1 MPCATRPVRPG
12 RLTVKTGFCDP
23 DAYMEARRGVA
34 RLVTAMTG
42 TTTERRSPG
51 RPAARVVA
59 ALIATTAALAAGP
72 RAASGQE
79 TPTFSRD
86 VAPILF
92 QHCASCHRPG
102 QYAPFSVLTYDETRP
117 WARAIR
123 QQVVTR
129 RMPPWKPAPDHGEFR
144 DIRRLSEAEIGTI
157 DRWAEAGAPE
167 GDPAQLPPA
176 PRFPDG
182 WQLGEPDLVLEM
194 PEPYAVPTAG
204 GDILR
209 SFAVP
214 TPLTASRW
222 VRAVEFQPGETGAVH
237 HGRILIDTAGTARL
251 LDAQDPEPGY
261 SGMLYDAADFPD
273 GHFLGWLPGTQPKRA
288 PEGLSWQLPP
298 GRDLVL
304 QLHLLPTGAPE
315 TLRARVGLY
324 FDDAPPTRRAFV
336 MRLGSQDIDIP
347 AGERGYVIEDQY
359 TLPIDVDVLS
369 VYPHAHY
376 LATEISAWATLPDGE
391 RTWLVDIPEWEFAWQ
406 DQYQYAAP
414 LHLPAG
420 TVVSAR
426 FVYDNSATNPQNPSH
441 PPRRV
446 TYGSGSADEMADLPL
461 QVVARREEDLPR
473 LVDEMERRE
482 RQQHIVGD
490 RKRLEIT
497 PDDPVIH
504 DRLATLLI
512 AEERLDEATV
522 HLEEAVR
529 LAPDFALAHYHLGNV
544 HFLER
549 DLGRAVARFER
560 ALAAAPRFAPA
571 LRGLGTIRRAEGQ
584 LAEAVR
590 LFREALA
597 INPDDAETH
606 NTLGGIFQWLGDYGQ
621 AIHYFGEAVR
631 SRPGYALAHHNLG
644 FTLALDGRPG
654 EATAHYRRA
663 MALAPEWAAPAGEL
677 AWLLATSSDDGLRDP
692 DAAVRLAEEA
702 LRLAGAT
709 DVAMLDTAAAA
720 YAAAGRYDEAAR
732 LAEEALQAAG
742 AAADTAYPEIRDRLR
757 LYRAGQ
763 PYRTSRP

>member
-1 MPCATRPVRPG
+1 MASRV
-12 RLTVKTGFCDP
+12 TV
-23 DAYMEARRGVA
+23 
-34 RLVTAMTG
+34 MTG
-42 TTTERRSPG
+42 TTTERRPSA
-51 RPAARVVA
+51 RPVARVAA
-59 ALIATTAALAAGP
+59 ALIATAIGLAVGPSAAAG
-72 RAASGQE
+72 QE
-79 TPTFSRD
+79 DPTFSRD

-92 QHCASCHRPG
+92 KHCASCHRPG

-123 QQVVTR
+123 QQVATR
-129 RMPPWKPAPDHGEFR
+129 RMPPWKPAPGHGEFR
-144 DIRRLSEAEIGTI
+144 DVRRLTEAEIETI

-167 GDPAQLPPA
+167 GDIAELPPA
-176 PRFPDG
+176 PSFPEG
-182 WQLGEPDLVLEM
+182 WQLGEPDLVLRM
-194 PEPYAVPTAG
+194 PEPYTVPAAG
-204 GDILR
+204 GDIFR

-214 TPLTASRW
+214 TPLTTSRW
-222 VRAVEFQPGETGAVH
+222 VRAVEFRPDARAVH

-304 QLHLLPTGAPE
+304 QLHLLPGGEPE
-315 TLRARVGLY
+315 TLQARVGLY

-347 AGERGYVIEDQY
+347 PGERGYVIEDEY

-376 LATEISAWATLPDGE
+376 LATGISAWATLPDGE
-391 RTWLVDIPEWEFAWQ
+391 RAWLVDIPEWEFAWQ
-406 DQYQYAAP
+406 DQYQYVAP

-426 FVYDNSATNPQNPSH
+426 FVYDNSAANPQNPTH

-461 QVVARREEDLPR
+461 QVVARREDELPL
-473 LVDEMERRE
+473 LVEAMERRE

-512 AEERLDEATV
+512 AEGQVDEATA

-529 LAPDFALAHYHLGNV
+529 LAPNFALAHYHLGNV
-544 HFLER
+544 HFMER
-549 DLGRAVARFER
+549 DLAQAAARFER

-571 LRGLGTIRRAEGQ
+571 LRGLGAIRQAEGQ
-584 LAEAVR
+584 LADAVR

-606 NTLGGIFQWLGDYGQ
+606 NTLGGIFQWLSDYGQ
-621 AIHYFGEAVR
+621 AIEHFGEAVR
-631 SRPGYALAHHNLG
+631 SRPNYALAHHNLG
-644 FTLALDGRPG
+644 FTHALDGRPE
-654 EATAHYRRA
+654 EAVAHYRRA
-663 MALAPEWAAPAGEL
+663 MALAPEWAAPVGEL
-677 AWLLATSSDDGLRDP
+677 AWLLATSPDDGLRDP
-692 DAAVRLAEEA
+692 GAAVRLAEEG
-702 LRLAGAT
+702 LRLAGAR

-720 YAAAGRYDEAAR
+720 YAAAGRYDEAVR
-732 LAEEALQAAG
+732 VAEEALELAG
-742 AAADTAYPEIRDRLR
+742 ADADTTYPEIRSRLG

-763 PYRTSRP
+763 AYRTPRR

>member
-1 MPCATRPVRPG
+1 MASR
-12 RLTVKTGFCDP
+12 
-23 DAYMEARRGVA
+23 
-34 RLVTAMTG
+34 VTAMTA
-42 TTTERRSPG
+42 TTTERRPSR
-51 RPAARVVA
+51 RPSARLAA
-59 ALIATTAALAAGP
+59 ALIATATVLAAGP
-72 RAASGQE
+72 GAAAGQE
-79 TPTFSRD
+79 SPTFSRD

-117 WARAIR
+117 WARSIR

-129 RMPPWKPAPDHGEFR
+129 RMPPWKPAPGHGEFR
-144 DIRRLSEAEIGTI
+144 DVRRLTETEIETL

-176 PRFPDG
+176 PSFPEG

-194 PEPYAVPTAG
+194 PEPYAVPAAG
-204 GDILR
+204 GDIFR

-214 TPLTASRW
+214 TPLTTSRW
-222 VRAVEFQPGETGAVH
+222 VRAVEFRPDTQAVH

-273 GHFLGWLPGTQPKRA
+273 GHFLGWLPGTQPKQA

-315 TLRARVGLY
+315 TLQARVGLY

-347 AGERGYVIEDQY
+347 AGERGYVIEDDY

-391 RTWLVDIPEWEFAWQ
+391 RAWLVDIPEWEFAWQ

-426 FVYDNSATNPQNPSH
+426 FLFDNSATNPQNPSH

-461 QVVARREEDLPR
+461 QVVARREAELP
-473 LVDEMERRE
+473 LLMEAMERRE

-504 DRLATLLI
+504 DRLATLLMG
-512 AEERLDEATV
+512 EGRLDEAAA

-544 HFLER
+544 HFMER
-549 DLGRAVARFER
+549 DLGQAAARFER

-571 LRGLGTIRRAEGQ
+571 LRGLGTIRQVEGQ

-606 NTLGGIFQWLGDYGQ
+606 NTLGGIFQWLSDYGQ
-621 AIHYFGEAVR
+621 AIHHFGEAAR
-631 SRPGYALAHHNLG
+631 SRPGYALARHNLG
-644 FTLALDGRPG
+644 FTLALDGRPE
-654 EATAHYRRA
+654 EAVAHYRRA

-677 AWLLATSSDDGLRDP
+677 AWLLATSPDEGLRDP

-702 LRLAGAT
+702 LRLAGARE
-709 DVAMLDTAAAA
+709 VAMLDTAAAA
-720 YAAAGRYDEAAR
+720 YAAAGRYDEAVR
-732 LAEEALQAAG
+732 TAEEALEVAG
-742 AAADTAYPEIRDRLR
+742 PDADTAYPEIRTRLG
-757 LYRAGQ
+757 LYRTGQ
-763 PYRTSRP
+763 AYRTPRR